1 MRELCPIWKTTA
13 KIVARKNDVS
23 TFSSSRTGGLFEIT
37 DSAIAMIGEDF
48 PGWKKIAVSEEI
60 FLANMR
66 KSIPRIDSL
75 YLDNLQPPTV
85 LSVSRSFDR
94 FFNALVSVY
103 PRIGQLFDY
112 LSIFNGEDRKFAGK
126 NEYFFLAA
134 INAPGF
140 NSHENSDNLR
150 LLLDAALD
158 RGFLQRVDPEH
169 DDRMRLTTAGW
180 EHIESLG
187 LSIGT
192 GNQIFVA
199 MWFGSSELRD
209 FYNNGIKPAVEG
221 AGYNCVR
228 IDDTEHNRKIDDQ
241 IIAEIR
247 KSKALIADI
256 TCGLSRPE
264 GGWGKSQIVGAPR
277 GGVYFEAGFAAG
289 INIPVIWTVK
299 QSVADIENVTHF
311 DVRQFNQI
319 RWDEDHPEFVRRL
332 KNRIEATIGRGTR

>member
-1 MRELCPIWKTTA
+1 MNDECPIWKTEADLIET
-13 KIVARKNDVS
+13 KGDLRTFVS
-23 TFSSSRTGGLFEIT
+23 NRAGGQFEIT
-37 DSAIAMIGEDF
+37 GSAIASMNNSF
-48 PGWKKIAVSEEI
+48 PGWKKVSLTESI
-60 FLANMR
+60 FLANLQD
-66 KSIPRIDSL
+66 SIPLIDTSIL
-75 YLDNLQPPTV
+75 HNLRPPRKLTV
-85 LSVSRSFDR
+85 SNLFDR
-94 FFNALVSVY
+94 FFRALSEEY
-103 PRIGQLFDY
+103 PDIGQT
-112 LSIFNGEDRKFAGK
+112 FNDREAFSEGK
-126 NEYFFLAA
+126 MDFFLAA
-134 INAPGF
+134 INAP
-140 NSHENSDNLR
+140 ENDRARNAKTVSM
-150 LLLDAALD
+150 LLKTAFDRSMVENVDLDGTRANT
-158 RGFLQRVDPEH
+158 RI
-169 DDRMRLTTAGW
+169 TARGW

-192 GNQIFVA
+192 GDQIFVA

-221 AGYNCVR
+221 AGYKCVR

-264 GGWGKSQIVGAPR
+264 GGWGKSEIVGAPR